1 MCGCVCVSPVLA
13 AVPMGTRWVP
23 FCVMAF
29 IGSWCCPSGACCT
42 MVTVVRGAAWELWM
56 MRLTPPI
63 DEAVMDGTG
72 STLTTDREKHL
83 YQTML
88 TLNECTGCTIFTSPG
103 ELQWRHESVLTFDL
117 LVLSTSILLRF
128 CAHCSSG
135 LSGNGCHSDSWDL
148 VDNVHR
154 LHDGGGA
161 NWRRYYG
168 WCRHGIGHRL
178 HGRLRHLA
186 LHGDQYWLV
195 VEGGAYQGAGLQ
207 VTDKLF
213 TVIQC
218 LKNGQRHTNTVR
230 HQTFFS

>member
-1 MCGCVCVSPVLA
+1 MGPVLCD
-13 AVPMGTRWVP
+13 GLY
-23 FCVMAF
+23 
-29 IGSWCCPSGACCT
+29 
-42 MVTVVRGAAWELWM
+42 WELVLPEWGLLHDGDCRQRSSLGALDDATDSTYRRGCDGWN
-56 MRLTPPI
+56 RLHFDYTQG
-63 DEAVMDGTG
+63 E
-72 STLTTDREKHL
+72 TLISNQAHTKWL
-83 YQTML
+83 YIHVL
-88 TLNECTGCTIFTSPG
+88 RRPK
-103 ELQWRHESVLTFDL
+103 WRHAFVLTFDL

-128 CAHCSSG
+128 CAHCSSR

-186 LHGDQYWLV
+186 LHSDQYWLV
-195 VEGGAYQGAGLQ
+195 VEGGAYQRAGLQ

-213 TVIQC
+213 TVTHC
-218 LKNGQRHTNTVR
+218 LKNGQTHKYCSPSDIFVNVLTSENRIQNKI
-230 HQTFFS
+230 